1 MKRNVWVESKTKSMN
16 YYEYECEF
24 TCCSGFVVV
33 VFCIWL
39 IVFVLKFLM
48 YRSSSN
54 WERTHCVEKGRGSRS
69 IHRFLEILT
78 FIWWISM
85 WLDSATSKNELLI
98 CVRASIQTEP
108 FSWTSPYF
116 RCWWELLPFQVHE
129 HWCENN
135 RLLTLTKLIGKI
147 NLHCSHSIWH
157 LNGCQ
162 KCPNS
167 HSIRMSSVSRVF
179 VSRVLI
185 LEMPLYFD
193 SIKLW

>member
-1 MKRNVWVESKTKSMN
+1 MRGRKTSLKRNVWVESKTKSMN

-85 WLDSATSKNELLI
+85 WLDSVTSKNELLI
-98 CVRASIQTEP
+98 CVRAMNNFLFIDFIGSCIDSNWTIQLNFTVFP
-108 FSWTSPYF
+108 VLMGTLAISSSWALM
-116 RCWWELLPFQVHE
+116 W
-129 HWCENN
+129 
-135 RLLTLTKLIGKI
+135 K
-147 NLHCSHSIWH
+147 
-157 LNGCQ
+157 
-162 KCPNS
+162 
-167 HSIRMSSVSRVF
+167 
-179 VSRVLI
+179 
-185 LEMPLYFD
+185 
-193 SIKLW
+193 